1 MNYDIDKLKKKIR
14 EFHPEISQNG
24 MDLRVTWE
32 EAGKRFALRLAKAG
46 EEVGAY
52 LDQKDADDCLSGKK
66 CVNLAVQVTQ
76 LIAELE
82 DLVTPRK
89 PG

>member
-1 MNYDIDKLKKKIR
+1 MKYDTDKLKEKIC
-14 EFHPEISQNG
+14 EFHPEIDQNG
-24 MDLRVTWE
+24 MDLRVTRDE
-32 EAGKRFALRLAKAG
+32 TGKRFALKLGKAG
-46 EEVGAY
+46 KEVGTY
-52 LDQKDADDCLSGKK
+52 LYQQDADDCMSGKK
-66 CVNLAVQVTQ
+66 CVNLAVLVTQ